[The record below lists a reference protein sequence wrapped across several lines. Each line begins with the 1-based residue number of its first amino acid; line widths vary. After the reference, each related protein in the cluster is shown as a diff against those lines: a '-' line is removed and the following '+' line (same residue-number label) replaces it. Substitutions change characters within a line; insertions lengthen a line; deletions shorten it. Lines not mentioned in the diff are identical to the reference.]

1 MEKGVPS
8 SLFVNDG
15 SFMERFKQLQQ
26 QKDVKD
32 KAAALEESKPPKFVK
47 GSSASKPAIAPNKI
61 AMECKSSDS
70 HKTTQISSGGK
81 LAFSLKQK
89 PKLVAPPLKLAA
101 DDDEEEDQ
109 AAGKFSDDKPLKRKK
124 LAPPSP
130 TDPIVKKVADKL
142 ASFVAKMD
150 GSLNMLHVRKT
161 LERPFNCSDY
171 KYYEYRL
178 AEEEKALLQNK
189 ESQSGGTGI
198 SASKSKS
205 SSCRSV
211 LQQSSYRTPASAL
224 YENNEEPRSS
234 VTSVGKSSP
243 SSAPPA
249 ADPITMMEFYMKK
262 AAEEE
267 KMRLPK
273 QPKDEMLPPPPLQG
287 EGLGSSK
294 NGISDP
300 IMAGDVKMCSSSRRE
315 QSSKIILLLHGTT
328 GRLKAA
334 VFQ

>member
-1 MEKGVPS
+1 M
-8 SLFVNDG
+8 
-15 SFMERFKQLQQ
+15 
-26 QKDVKD
+26 
-32 KAAALEESKPPKFVK
+32 
-47 GSSASKPAIAPNKI
+47 
-61 AMECKSSDS
+61 
-70 HKTTQISSGGK
+70 
-81 LAFSLKQK
+81 
-89 PKLVAPPLKLAA
+89 
-101 DDDEEEDQ
+101 
-109 AAGKFSDDKPLKRKK
+109 
-124 LAPPSP
+124 
-130 TDPIVKKVADKL
+130 KKVADKL

-161 LERPFNCSDY
+161 LERHPSSSFSTSCSDY

-234 VTSVGKSSP
+234 VTSVGKSIAGP

-249 ADPITMMEFYMKK
+249 ADPITMIEFYMKK

-273 QPKDEMLPPPPLQG
+273 QPKDEMLPPPPLQDA
-287 EGLGSSK
+287 LIK
-294 NGISDP
+294 NGHH
-300 IMAGDVKMCSSSRRE
+300 MGDYIPPK
-315 QSSKIILLLHGTT
+315 
-328 GRLKAA
+328 
-334 VFQ
+334 